1 MLVCLFACCL
11 PDGSLVC
18 SFAFLLGYMIGL
30 CLADGLALL
39 ALANWMES
47 YLNVI
52 AEFRSRYDGIVRK
65 DLYLNRAIWLEP
77 K

>member
-1 MLVCLFACCL
+1 M
-11 PDGSLVC
+11 C

-47 YLNVI
+47 YLGVI
-52 AEFRSRYDGIVRK
+52 AEFTSREDDIVRME
-65 DLYLNRAIWLEP
+65 LYLGCTLWLEP

>member
-39 ALANWMES
+39 AWANWMEG
-47 YLNVI
+47 YLGVI
-52 AEFRSRYDGIVRK
+52 AEFTSREDDIVRME
-65 DLYLNRAIWLEP
+65 LSLG
-77 K
+77 